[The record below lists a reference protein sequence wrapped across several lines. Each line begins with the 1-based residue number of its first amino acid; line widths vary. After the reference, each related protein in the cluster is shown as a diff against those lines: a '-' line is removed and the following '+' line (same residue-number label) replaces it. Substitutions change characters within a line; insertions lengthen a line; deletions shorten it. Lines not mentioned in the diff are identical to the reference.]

1 VKNLRIPD
9 HLWPD
14 APAALPPAV
23 REGCAFLGHNPTPLL
38 RLRRRAIANVARTN
52 GVGGERISLYPGMSS
67 ERLYVRGGIVLKATL
82 ILSSALI
89 AAGLGSARPSQTNLN
104 PRFKSEVSRLASEGL
119 ALKEAR
125 EVRLD
130 GDALALAAVFARS
143 SPTDPREAY
152 EFRIIESDGQTA
164 KSIFRRTEFFFTLA
178 GSAEMAAF
186 SGTDINGDG
195 FKEVIVQ
202 SSSGGNCWSCNPTEI
217 YRIANHK
224 AELIAAG
231 PIRKIKDLD
240 GDARV
245 ELLVTDARWEIY
257 AGLSHAASPWATIIY
272 TWRNGR
278 YQVASSDYS
287 RFYNGEIDRLRQA
300 LTEAAS
306 LVTADES
313 SDDAYVGLAVSLAIN
328 CAHIGQTERGLAQLQ
343 ELLAAN
349 AKSPE
354 QVNRRKSILEDF
366 KTGESARKLRAIKDG
381 DPML

>member
-1 VKNLRIPD
+1 
-9 HLWPD
+9 
-14 APAALPPAV
+14 
-23 REGCAFLGHNPTPLL
+23 
-38 RLRRRAIANVARTN
+38 
-52 GVGGERISLYPGMSS
+52 
-67 ERLYVRGGIVLKATL
+67 VLKAT
-82 ILSSALI
+82 IIMSSALI
-89 AAGLGSARPSQTNLN
+89 ATASIGSTRPSQTNLN

-152 EFRIIESDGQTA
+152 EFRIIESDGQTT

-178 GSAEMAAF
+178 GSPEMAAF

-231 PIRKIKDLD
+231 PIRKIQDLD
-240 GDARV
+240 GDAKV

-272 TWRNGR
+272 AWRNGR
-278 YQVASSDYS
+278 YQVASSNFS
-287 RFYNGEIDRLRQA
+287 QFYNGEIDRLRQA
-300 LTEAAS
+300 LAEAGS
-306 LVTADES
+306 LITADES
-313 SDDAYVGLAVSLAIN
+313 SDDTYVGMALSLAIN
-328 CAHIGQTERGLAQLQ
+328 YAHIGQTDRGLAHLQ
-343 ELLAAN
+343 ELFAAN

-366 KTGESARKLRAIKDG
+366 KTGESARNLRAIKDG